1 MRHVAA
7 SKAKALISAAIKVLP
22 DFGGATI
29 ASPTGEHSLD
39 TAILLIGLIYRE
51 LRTIVCCMQCR
62 IVFDEMHMQALN
74 DEENPIKKGT
84 LASLHSLKGDSSA
97 G

>member
-39 TAILLIGLIYRE
+39 TAILL
-51 LRTIVCCMQCR
+51 TNF
-62 IVFDEMHMQALN
+62 IVFAACKAE
-74 DEENPIKKGT
+74 
-84 LASLHSLKGDSSA
+84 
-97 G
+97 